1 MQLSRP
7 TSQQGR
13 LQRALLALL
22 ERHQAE
28 GTLPT
33 SGRFLWYEL
42 VANGTVDKAAARGHP
57 GIRRGVDQDVSD
69 ALTYLRE
76 QGIVPWDAIADETRS
91 LQAWAVFPTVR
102 QALAAAIDRAS
113 LDPWTDGPAPLL
125 LVESRSL
132 AGALRAVASG
142 YAVPLAALNG
152 QAAGFLHVELAPT
165 IPGRRVLYL
174 GDWDLSGGHIEDNAH
189 RVLTGYDPGLSDRWE
204 RLALTA
210 DQVERYR
217 LPVVEKWDQ
226 RTRRRHPSV
235 ETEALSQAVIVG
247 IVRDRLDELLPAP
260 LVQVLVREEVERNE
274 VRRLLNRSL

>member
-7 TSQQGR
+7 TSTQGR

-42 VANGTVDKAAARGHP
+42 VANGTVNKTEARGHL

-76 QGIVPWDAIADETRS
+76 QGIVPWAAIADETRS
-91 LQAWAVFPTVR
+91 LETWAVAPTIR
-102 QALAAAIDRAS
+102 QALADAIDQAS
-113 LDPWTDGPAPLL
+113 LDPWTNGPAPLL

-132 AGALRAVASG
+132 AGALRDLAAT
-142 YAVPLAALNG
+142 YRVPLAALNG
-152 QAAGFLHVELAPT
+152 QAAGFLHVELAP
-165 IPGRRVLYL
+165 IIGGRRVLYL
-174 GDWDLSGGHIEDNAH
+174 GDWDLSGGHIEANAR
-189 RVLTGYDPGLSDRWE
+189 RVLADYDPGLVDRWE
-204 RLALTA
+204 RLALTD
-210 DQVERYR
+210 DQVDRYR

-226 RTRRRHPSV
+226 RTRSRHPSV

-247 IVRDRLDELLPAP
+247 IVQGRLDDLLPEP
-260 LVQVLVREEVERNE
+260 LSAVLVRERAKRAEAE
-274 VRRLLNRSL
+274 RLLADRL